1 MKQNGTPGRD
11 SMGSWKS
18 ELAGIRW
25 PQLTACALIA
35 SLLLL
40 GIYVLLNPLEDDPE
54 LMERLLREQR
64 GASRGSEMAKG
75 GIGSVLDGA
84 DPLGSLEPT
93 LVFAGVEGRL
103 GAAELQAYLAEVAE
117 TLTTEMASD
126 SAALHIAAMIY
137 AELRQTQTA
146 EGLWRQCL
154 EMSAEEMGPVVGLS
168 GLLVDQ
174 GKTEEAIEIL
184 ERARTSE
191 KSTAEYFQKLADAYT
206 KIGNLDSAE
215 EVAKLGVRKFPN
227 VAALWYEL
235 GVIESQL
242 RKNGQAESSLRRAV
256 DLGDRSRGTV
266 NALVTILN
274 RVGKT
279 EEAQDLAKSV
289 LPVEAEKPESND
301 VPEGSEKQASDATF
315 SESYAEVLRNLAVPL
330 LRNASSVAA
339 ANKKLEHAEKWLLQ
353 ALAEEPTNG
362 EIYMDLSSILRTDR
376 KWGDA
381 VVLHQKLLDIQPTN
395 ILNYM
400 NLASVATQA
409 QRPELAEQVLADATK
424 RFPDV
429 AYLYGERAKLA
440 LVRGNTTLFEQ
451 LATKA
456 YDLEPMNVEWTLMLA
471 VAARQS
477 GNSEEMKKLIQR
489 AHDLAPGDPRVPDPN
504 NLGAP

>member
-315 SESYAEVLRNLAVPL
+315 SESYAEVLRNLAVPF

>member
-215 EVAKLGVRKFPN
+215 EIAKLGVRKFPN